1 MAAYDDYEQGER
13 VREWIRQN
21 GLSVV
26 IGIVAGLVLIF
37 GYRYWEQSRDQ
48 KKFEAATQYSMIENY
63 VYSDKLDEAR
73 ALLDS
78 LEDNHEKSA
87 YTVFANMLLARKE
100 LDSDKPEAA
109 LKLLEKAVDLATN
122 SQLKDVAR
130 IRLARVQA
138 AQEQPDAALKT
149 LDQVDASRFTALVS
163 ELRADMLARTDKP
176 QEAVKY
182 YRQALEAYEQRS
194 PQYEILQMKL
204 NSLPQAHTNS

>member
-48 KKFEAATQYSMIENY
+48 KKVEAAAQYGLVQNY
-63 VYSDKLDEAR
+63 VYSDRLDEAR
-73 ALLDS
+73 AMADS
-78 LEDNHEKSA
+78 LESNHEKSA
-87 YTVFANMLLARKE
+87 YTVFANMLLARAE
-100 LDSDKPEAA
+100 LDADKPEAA
-109 LKLLEKAVDLATN
+109 IDLLQKAVDLARDDK
-122 SQLKDVAR
+122 LKDVAR

-138 AQEQPDAALKT
+138 AHAEPDAALQT
-149 LDQVDASRFTALVS
+149 LGQINDGAFDALVS
-163 ELRADMLARTDKP
+163 ELRADMLAKTDKP
-176 QEAVKY
+176 QEAVKHY
-182 YRQALEAYEQRS
+182 QQALDAYDQRS